1 MTVGM
6 QFMSEE
12 QLKERRNI
20 LYLNEDERA
29 GKLTHYPKHTCYI
42 NINNLVVLWCK
53 VLGNKINSL
62 KVNKDIM
69 NELI

>member
-1 MTVGM
+1 MIVGM

-20 LYLNEDERA
+20 LYLNEDERV
-29 GKLTHYPKHTCYI
+29 GKLIYYFKYICYI

-53 VLGNKINSL
+53 VLGNKINFL